1 METTRKLEVDMGML
15 ETAQASIRRAAAQIG
30 IDDSD
35 LDRVL
40 TPEQEHDLNL
50 EVDGETLRA
59 FRVQHNSQRG
69 PYKGGVRFHPEV
81 HLDEVRA
88 LATLMSFKTAAV
100 DIPLGGGKGGV
111 AYEPRDH
118 DDSFNEKVAREYVR
132 ALAEHIG
139 PSKDVPAPD
148 VNTSAQTI
156 DWMVD
161 EFSKITG
168 DETKASF
175 TGKSLGN
182 GGSRGREAA
191 TGRGGVIALRE
202 YIAAHP
208 ELDTP
213 LTVAIQGIGNVGF
226 FFAQI
231 AEAQLPVQI
240 VAVSN
245 SRKCVVVKDFADNEN
260 KLEFADKKFSR
271 DVIFE
276 LESDQTEECD
286 GAEILSLDVDV
297 LVFAALGDVIDET
310 NQSEVKAPILLELA
324 NGPLDD
330 RSHTLLTKRGT
341 VSIPDI
347 IANAGGVIVSY
358 LEWRQNLS
366 HESWDEERVNNEL
379 DRILSHATNAM
390 IERAKQDGTSLREAA
405 FVIALERL
413 V

>member
-1 METTRKLEVDMGML
+1 MGML
-15 ETAQASIRRAAAQIG
+15 ETAQTSIRRAAGNLG
-30 IDDSD
+30 IDEET
-35 LDRVL
+35 LERVL
-40 TPEQEHDLNL
+40 TAEQEHDLQL
-50 EVDGETLRA
+50 DVEGKTLRA

-111 AYEPRDH
+111 SYDPREH

-132 ALAEHIG
+132 ALVDHIG
-139 PSKDVPAPD
+139 PDKDVPAPD
-148 VNTSAQTI
+148 VNTNGQTI

-161 EFSKITG
+161 EFSKLTG
-168 DETKASF
+168 DETRASF
-175 TGKSLGN
+175 TGKTLGN
-182 GGSRGREAA
+182 GGSEGREAA

-208 ELDTP
+208 ELPKP
-213 LTVAIQGIGNVGF
+213 LTVAVQGIGNVGF

-231 AEAQLPVQI
+231 AEEQLPVRI
-240 VAVSN
+240 VAISN
-245 SRKCVVVKDFADNEN
+245 SRKCLVVKDFAQN
-260 KLEFADKKFSR
+260 KNRLEFVDKSFSR

-276 LESDQTEECD
+276 LENDETEACSNE
-286 GAEILSLDVDV
+286 EILALDVDV
-297 LVFAALGDVIDET
+297 LVFAALGDVIDES
-310 NQSEVKAPILLELA
+310 NQASVKARILLELA
-324 NGPLDD
+324 NGPVDSAAHD
-330 RSHTLLTKRGT
+330 AMFARGI
-341 VSIPDI
+341 VSVPDI

-358 LEWRQNLS
+358 LEWRQNLNG
-366 HESWDEERVNNEL
+366 EKWDEDRVNDEL
-379 DRILSHATNAM
+379 DRILASAAQAM
-390 IERAKQDGTSLREAA
+390 IERATHDKTSLREAA

>member
-1 METTRKLEVDMGML
+1 MGML
-15 ETAQASIRRAAAQIG
+15 ETAQASIRQAADRLG
-30 IDDSD
+30 IDEQT
-35 LDRVL
+35 LDTVL
-40 TPEQEHDLNL
+40 TAEQEHDLKL

-132 ALAEHIG
+132 ALAEYIG
-139 PSKDVPAPD
+139 PDKDVPAPD
-148 VNTSAQTI
+148 VNTNSQTI

-161 EFSKITG
+161 EFSKLTG
-168 DETKASF
+168 DETRASF
-175 TGKSLGN
+175 TGKSLDN
-182 GGSRGREAA
+182 GGSAGREAA

-208 ELDTP
+208 ELETP
-213 LTVAIQGIGNVGF
+213 LTVAVQGIGNVGF

-231 AEAQLPVQI
+231 AEEQLPVRI

-245 SRKCVVVKDFADNEN
+245 SRKCVVVKDFTHNEN
-260 KLEFADKKFSR
+260 ALGFADKNYSR

-286 GAEILSLDVDV
+286 GEEILRLDVDV
-297 LVFAALGDVIDET
+297 LVFAALGDVIDES
-310 NQSEVKAPILLELA
+310 NQSEVRAKILLELA
-324 NGPLDD
+324 NGPVDD
-330 RSHTLLTKRGT
+330 EAHTALYERGVT
-341 VSIPDI
+341 SVPDI
-347 IANAGGVIVSY
+347 VANAGGVIVSY

-366 HESWDEERVNNEL
+366 GETWDEERVNNEL
-379 DRILSHATNAM
+379 DRILASATKAM
-390 IERAKQDGTSLREAA
+390 IARAENENMSLREAA

>member
-1 METTRKLEVDMGML
+1 MGML
-15 ETAQASIRRAAAQIG
+15 ETAQASITRAALQLG
-30 IDDSD
+30 IDSAT
-35 LDRVL
+35 LEEIL
-40 TPEQEHDLNL
+40 AAEQEHDLEL
-50 EVDGETLRA
+50 DIEGEKLKA
-59 FRVQHNSQRG
+59 YRVQHNSQRG

-111 AYEPRDH
+111 AYDPRERDET
-118 DDSFNEKVAREYVR
+118 FNEKVAREYVR
-132 ALAEHIG
+132 HLSEHIG
-139 PSKDVPAPD
+139 PDKDVPAPD
-148 VNTSAQTI
+148 VNTDGKII

-168 DETKASF
+168 DETRASF
-175 TGKSLGN
+175 TGKTLGN
-182 GGSRGREAA
+182 GGSEGREAA

-208 ELDTP
+208 ELPTP
-213 LTVAIQGIGNVGF
+213 LTVAVQGIGNVGF

-231 AEAQLPVQI
+231 AEAELPVRI

-245 SRKCVVVKDFADNEN
+245 SRKCIVVKDFAHNEN
-260 KLEFADKKFSR
+260 KLDFTRRTFDR

-276 LESDQTEECD
+276 LESDLTEQRESGD
-286 GAEILSLDVDV
+286 ILKLDVDV
-297 LVFAALGDVIDET
+297 LVFAALGDVIDEA
-310 NQSEVKAPILLELA
+310 NQSEVKAKVLLELA
-324 NGPLDD
+324 NGPVDD
-330 RSHTLLTKRGT
+330 AAHTLLYERG
-341 VSIPDI
+341 VASVPDI
-347 IANAGGVIVSY
+347 VANAGGVIVSY

-366 HESWDEERVNNEL
+366 GETWNEERVNNEL
-379 DRILSHATNAM
+379 DRILTAATKAM
-390 IERAKQDGTSLREAA
+390 IARASEDKTSLREAA

>member
-1 METTRKLEVDMGML
+1 MGML
-15 ETAQASIRRAAAQIG
+15 ETAQASIKRAAAQIG
-30 IDDSD
+30 LDDEA
-35 LDRVL
+35 LERVL
-40 TPEQEHDLNL
+40 AAEQEHDLKL
-50 EVDGETLRA
+50 DVDGEILQA
-59 FRVQHNSQRG
+59 FRVQHNSARG

-111 AYEPRDH
+111 AYEPRER

-139 PSKDVPAPD
+139 PDKDVPAPD
-148 VNTSAQTI
+148 VNTNSQTI

-175 TGKSLGN
+175 TGKSLDN
-182 GGSRGREAA
+182 GGSAGREAA

-208 ELDTP
+208 ELPKP
-213 LTVAIQGIGNVGF
+213 LTVAVQGIGNVGF

-231 AEAQLPVQI
+231 AEAELPVRI

-245 SRKCVVVKDFADNEN
+245 SRKCLVVKDFVHNQN
-260 KLEFADKKFSR
+260 SLEFADKKYSR

-276 LESDQTEECD
+276 FENDQTEAHD
-286 GAEILSLDVDV
+286 GADILSLDVDV
-297 LVFAALGDVIDET
+297 LVFAALGDVINKD
-310 NQSEVKAPILLELA
+310 NQADVKAKILLELA
-324 NGPLDD
+324 NGPVDD
-330 RSHTLLTKRGT
+330 EAHDLMYERGI
-341 VSIPDI
+341 VSVPDI

-366 HESWDEERVNNEL
+366 GESWSEGQVNAEL
-379 DRILSHATNAM
+379 DSILSRATKAM
-390 IERAKQDGTSLREAA
+390 IERAKNENISLREAA

>member
-1 METTRKLEVDMGML
+1 MGML
-15 ETAQASIRRAAAQIG
+15 ETAQASITRAALQLGVDAATLEQ
-30 IDDSD
+30 
-35 LDRVL
+35 VL
-40 TPEQEHDLNL
+40 AAEQEHDLELNI
-50 EVDGETLRA
+50 DGEKLKA
-59 FRVQHNSQRG
+59 YRVQHNSQRG

-111 AYEPRDH
+111 AYDPRERDET
-118 DDSFNEKVAREYVR
+118 FNEKVAREYVR

-139 PSKDVPAPD
+139 PDKDVPAPD
-148 VNTSAQTI
+148 VNTNGKII

-168 DETKASF
+168 DETRASF
-175 TGKSLGN
+175 TGKTLDN
-182 GGSRGREAA
+182 GGSAGREEA

-208 ELDTP
+208 ELSTP
-213 LTVAIQGIGNVGF
+213 LTVAVQGIGNVGF

-231 AEAQLPVQI
+231 AQEQLPVRI

-260 KLEFADKKFSR
+260 GLDFADRVFDR
-271 DVIFE
+271 DVIFD
-276 LESDQTEECD
+276 LESEITEEREGGD
-286 GAEILSLDVDV
+286 ILKLNVDV
-297 LVFAALGDVIDET
+297 LVFAALGDVIDEK
-310 NQSEVKAPILLELA
+310 NQAQVKAKVLLELA
-324 NGPLDD
+324 NGPVDD
-330 RSHTLLTKRGT
+330 KGHDLLVERG
-341 VSIPDI
+341 VVCVPDI

-366 HESWDEERVNNEL
+366 GETWMEERVNEEL
-379 DRILSHATNAM
+379 DRILASATRAM
-390 IERAKQDGTSLREAA
+390 IDRAEAENVSLREAA

>member
-1 METTRKLEVDMGML
+1 MGML
-15 ETAQASIRRAAAQIG
+15 ETAQASIKRAALQLG
-30 IDDSD
+30 IDAVT
-35 LDRVL
+35 LERML
-40 TPEQEHDLNL
+40 TAEQEHDLEL
-50 EVDGETLRA
+50 DIDGEKLRA

-111 AYEPRDH
+111 AYDPRERDE
-118 DDSFNEKVAREYVR
+118 SFNEKVAREYVR

-139 PSKDVPAPD
+139 PDKDVPAPD
-148 VNTSAQTI
+148 VNTDGKII

-168 DETKASF
+168 DETRASF
-175 TGKSLGN
+175 TGKTLDN
-182 GGSRGREAA
+182 GGSQGREAA

-208 ELDTP
+208 ELKLP
-213 LTVAIQGIGNVGF
+213 LTVAVQGVGNVGF

-231 AEAQLPVQI
+231 AEEQLPVRI

-245 SRKCVVVKDFADNEN
+245 SRKCVVVKDFAHNEN
-260 KLEFADKKFSR
+260 KLDFAGKEFGR

-276 LESDQTEECD
+276 LETDQTEECQGND
-286 GAEILSLDVDV
+286 ILSLDVDV
-297 LVFAALGDVIDET
+297 LVFAALGDVIDGK
-310 NQSEVKAPILLELA
+310 NQSRVKAKILLELA
-324 NGPLDD
+324 NGPIDD
-330 RSHTLLTKRGT
+330 EAHTLLTERDIIC
-341 VSIPDI
+341 IPDI

-358 LEWRQNLS
+358 LEWKQNLS
-366 HESWDEERVNNEL
+366 KETWDEERVNNEL
-379 DRILSHATNAM
+379 DRILATATRAM
-390 IERAKQDGTSLREAA
+390 IDRAKNEDISLREAA

-413 V
+413 A

>member
-1 METTRKLEVDMGML
+1 MGML
-15 ETAQASIRRAAAQIG
+15 ETAQASITRAALQLGVDAATLEQ
-30 IDDSD
+30 
-35 LDRVL
+35 VL
-40 TPEQEHDLNL
+40 AAEQEHDLEL
-50 EVDGETLRA
+50 DIDGEKLKA
-59 FRVQHNSQRG
+59 YRVQHNSQRG

-111 AYEPRDH
+111 AYDPRERDET
-118 DDSFNEKVAREYVR
+118 FNEKVAREYVR
-132 ALAEHIG
+132 ALAQYIG
-139 PSKDVPAPD
+139 PDKDVPAPD
-148 VNTSAQTI
+148 VNTNGKII

-168 DETKASF
+168 DETRASF
-175 TGKSLGN
+175 TGKTLDN
-182 GGSRGREAA
+182 GGSAGREEA

-208 ELDTP
+208 ELTTP
-213 LTVAIQGIGNVGF
+213 LTVAVQGIGNVGF

-231 AEAQLPVQI
+231 AQEQLPVRI

-260 KLEFADKKFSR
+260 GLDFAGRVFDR
-271 DVIFE
+271 DVIFD
-276 LESDQTEECD
+276 LESEITEEREGGD
-286 GAEILSLDVDV
+286 ILKLNVDV
-297 LVFAALGDVIDET
+297 LVFAALGDVIDEK
-310 NQSEVKAPILLELA
+310 NQTQVKAKILLELA
-324 NGPLDD
+324 NGPVDD
-330 RSHTLLTKRGT
+330 KGHDLLVERG
-341 VSIPDI
+341 VVCVPDI

-366 HESWDEERVNNEL
+366 GETWTEERVNEEL
-379 DRILSHATNAM
+379 DRILASATRAM
-390 IERAKQDGTSLREAA
+390 IDRAEAENVSLREAA

>member
-1 METTRKLEVDMGML
+1 MGML
-15 ETAQASIRRAAAQIG
+15 ETAQASIRKAAKQLG
-30 IDDSD
+30 IDDET
-35 LDRVL
+35 LERVL
-40 TPEQEHDLNL
+40 AAEQEHDLEL
-50 EVDGETLRA
+50 DIDGEKLRA

-111 AYEPRDH
+111 AYDPRDR
-118 DDSFNEKVAREYVR
+118 DETFNEKVSREYVR
-132 ALAEHIG
+132 ALADHIG
-139 PSKDVPAPD
+139 PDKDVPAPD
-148 VNTSAQTI
+148 VNTNGQII

-168 DETKASF
+168 DETRASF
-175 TGKSLGN
+175 TGKTLDN
-182 GGSRGREAA
+182 GGSEGREAA

-208 ELDTP
+208 ELPKP
-213 LTVAIQGIGNVGF
+213 LTVAVQGIGNVGF

-231 AEAQLPVQI
+231 AEEQLPVRI
-240 VAVSN
+240 VAISN
-245 SRKCVVVKDFADNEN
+245 SRKCVVVKDFTHNEN
-260 KLEFADKKFSR
+260 KLVFADKVFSR

-276 LESDQTEECD
+276 FENGVSEERGVD
-286 GAEILSLDVDV
+286 EILSLEVDV
-297 LVFAALGDVIDET
+297 LVFAALGDVIDVS
-310 NQSEVKAPILLELA
+310 NQAGVKAKVLLELA

-330 RSHTLLTKRGT
+330 EAHDLLYERGV
-341 VSIPDI
+341 VSVPDI

-366 HESWDEERVNNEL
+366 GEKWDEQRVNDEL
-379 DRILSHATNAM
+379 DRILTSATRIM
-390 IERAKQDGTSLREAA
+390 IDRARNENISLREAA

>member
-1 METTRKLEVDMGML
+1 MGML
-15 ETAQASIRRAAAQIG
+15 ETAQHSIRQAAAQIG
-30 IDDSD
+30 LDDQA
-35 LDRVL
+35 LERVL
-40 TPEQEHDLNL
+40 AAEQEHDLKLN
-50 EVDGETLRA
+50 VDGEVLQA
-59 FRVQHNSQRG
+59 FRVQHNSARG

-81 HLDEVRA
+81 HIDEVRA

-111 AYEPRDH
+111 AYEPRER

-139 PSKDVPAPD
+139 PDKDVPAPD
-148 VNTSAQTI
+148 VNTNSQTI

-175 TGKSLGN
+175 TGKSLDN
-182 GGSRGREAA
+182 GGSAGREAA

-208 ELDTP
+208 ELPKP
-213 LTVAIQGIGNVGF
+213 LTVAVQGIGNVGF

-231 AEAQLPVQI
+231 AEAELPVRI

-245 SRKCVVVKDFADNEN
+245 SRKCLVVKDFVQNDN
-260 KLEFADKKFSR
+260 KLEFADKKYSR

-276 LESDQTEECD
+276 FENSQTEAHD
-286 GAEILSLDVDV
+286 GADILSLDVDV
-297 LVFAALGDVIDET
+297 LVFAALGDILNKD
-310 NQSEVKAPILLELA
+310 NQSEVKAKILLELA
-324 NGPLDD
+324 NGPVDD
-330 RSHTLLTKRGT
+330 KAHDLLHERGI
-341 VSIPDI
+341 VSVPDI

-366 HESWDEERVNNEL
+366 GESWSEGQVNAEL
-379 DRILSHATNAM
+379 DSILSRATNAM
-390 IERAKQDGTSLREAA
+390 IERAKNENISLREAA

>member
-1 METTRKLEVDMGML
+1 MGML
-15 ETAQASIRRAAAQIG
+15 ETAQASIRKAAGQLK
-30 IDDSD
+30 IDNET
-35 LDRVL
+35 LEKVL
-40 TPEQEHDLNL
+40 TAEQEHDLEL
-50 EVDGETLRA
+50 DIDGEKLRA

-111 AYEPRDH
+111 AYDPRGRDE
-118 DDSFNEKVAREYVR
+118 SFNEKVAREYVR
-132 ALAEHIG
+132 ALAAHIG
-139 PSKDVPAPD
+139 PDKDVPAPD
-148 VNTSAQTI
+148 VNTNGQII

-168 DETKASF
+168 DETRASF
-175 TGKSLGN
+175 TGKTLGN
-182 GGSRGREAA
+182 GGSEGREAA

-208 ELDTP
+208 ELPTP
-213 LTVAIQGIGNVGF
+213 LTVAVQGVGNVGF

-231 AEAQLPVQI
+231 AQEQLPVRI

-245 SRKCVVVKDFADNEN
+245 SRKCVVIKDFTHNDNELVF
-260 KLEFADKKFSR
+260 KDKTFSR

-276 LESDQTEECD
+276 LATDQTEEYEVD
-286 GAEILSLDVDV
+286 EILSLPVDV
-297 LVFAALGDVIDET
+297 LVFAALGDVIEGSS
-310 NQSEVKAPILLELA
+310 QSLVKAKILLELA
-324 NGPLDD
+324 NGPVDD
-330 RSHTLLTKRGT
+330 VAHDLLYERGI

-347 IANAGGVIVSY
+347 VANAGGVIVSY

-366 HESWDEERVNNEL
+366 GEKWDEAKVNKEL
-379 DRILSHATNAM
+379 DRILADATRAM
-390 IERAKQDGTSLREAA
+390 IVRAKNENMSLREAA

>member
-1 METTRKLEVDMGML
+1 MGML
-15 ETAQASIRRAAAQIG
+15 ETAQASITRAALQLG
-30 IDDSD
+30 IDAAT
-35 LDRVL
+35 LERIL
-40 TPEQEHDLNL
+40 AAEQEHDLEL
-50 EVDGETLRA
+50 DIDGEKLRA

-111 AYEPRDH
+111 AYDPRDR
-118 DDSFNEKVAREYVR
+118 DETFNEKVAREYVR
-132 ALAEHIG
+132 ALSEHIG
-139 PSKDVPAPD
+139 PDKDVPAPD
-148 VNTSAQTI
+148 VNTDGKII

-168 DETKASF
+168 DETRASF

-182 GGSRGREAA
+182 GGSEGREAA

-208 ELDTP
+208 ELETP
-213 LTVAIQGIGNVGF
+213 LTVAVQGVGNVGF

-231 AEAQLPVQI
+231 AEEQLPVRI

-245 SRKCVVVKDFADNEN
+245 SRKCLVVKDFVHNEN
-260 KLEFADKKFSR
+260 KLDFADKVFSR

-276 LESDQTEECD
+276 LESDQTEERQGND
-286 GAEILSLDVDV
+286 ILGLDVDV
-297 LVFAALGDVIDET
+297 LVFAALGDVIDKSNQT
-310 NQSEVKAPILLELA
+310 NVKAKILLELA
-324 NGPLDD
+324 NGPVDD
-330 RSHTLLTKRGT
+330 EAHDLLHARGI
-341 VSIPDI
+341 VSVPDI

-358 LEWRQNLS
+358 LEWKQNLS
-366 HESWDEERVNNEL
+366 GESWSEERVNNEL
-379 DRILSHATNAM
+379 DRILGAATRDM

-413 V
+413 T